1 MLGLSKCYS
10 DITSSQLSR
19 EQILQYWPRPGL
31 YGGHDSH
38 EGLDLWSLLDG
49 DVLNWLG
56 GEDKR
61 GRRLLL
67 AAQEVR
73 LIIEAAAAALAAARV
88 TGGRPDSFD
97 GWFED
102 NLANHAATARAIE
115 EGDSDKRRHGAGPR
129 FQRSL
134 LYRRKAGA
142 GRRNGRPSG
151 SRSLRKN

>member
-1 MLGLSKCYS
+1 M
-10 DITSSQLSR
+10 
-19 EQILQYWPRPGL
+19 
-31 YGGHDSH
+31 
-38 EGLDLWSLLDG
+38 
-49 DVLNWLG
+49 LNWLG

-115 EGDSDKRRHGAGPR
+115 EGDAEKSRHAMEQVPG
-129 FQRSL
+129 FNRSK
-134 LYRRKAGA
+134 LYRREAGA
-142 GRRNGRPSG
+142 GRRNGRPDG
-151 SRSLRKN
+151 SRSLRKK

>member
-1 MLGLSKCYS
+1 MLGLRKCYI

-19 EQILQYWPRPGL
+19 EQILQYWPPTRSLRRSRFPR
-31 YGGHDSH
+31 S
-38 EGLDLWSLLDG
+38 LDLWSLLDG

-88 TGGRPDSFD
+88 TG
-97 GWFED
+97 ED
-102 NLANHAATARAIE
+102 PIASTA
-115 EGDSDKRRHGAGPR
+115 
-129 FQRSL
+129 
-134 LYRRKAGA
+134 
-142 GRRNGRPSG
+142 G
-151 SRSLRKN
+151 SRTTSPTMPPPPAPSMKATPTKDAMEQVLGFKGPCCIAARPAPAAGMAGQAVPAV

>member
-1 MLGLSKCYS
+1 MGCVNVIATSHLLSCRASKYCN
-10 DITSSQLSR
+10 TGR
-19 EQILQYWPRPGL
+19 RPGL

-88 TGGRPDSFD
+88 TG
-97 GWFED
+97 ED
-102 NLANHAATARAIE
+102 PIASTA
-115 EGDSDKRRHGAGPR
+115 
-129 FQRSL
+129 
-134 LYRRKAGA
+134 
-142 GRRNGRPSG
+142 G
-151 SRSLRKN
+151 SRTTSPTMPPPPAPSKKATPTRDAMDQVLGFSGPSRIAARPAPAAGTADQAVPAV